1 MRKLLWVMVCL
12 HAIMSISE
20 AAGYVEYKT
29 AKHSTCSNREFAGFN
44 IDRTSNN
51 LYAVGDTEL
60 EEVNLTKYVMI
71 WSSAIYRISSSG
83 LCKKIGT
90 FRQTVPYPFETTTL
104 DFLSGNH
111 IAVDGRRRYIYK
123 EEDGK
128 LLQADFGSNKLART
142 ISVPFIDKNSI
153 LETDKYGNIYILNP
167 SKSILY
173 KYSFRGRLL
182 FKIGGKGSYNG
193 KFNNPTSLAI
203 DKNNYIYISDSGNSR
218 IQKFNASGHF
228 VTKWGHAATADEAEI
243 DPYAFHGLGSIGV
256 DANSKVYAQTSGI
269 QGGLIKKYYS
279 NDDYISKSMIE
290 GPMSHAK
297 IDTSGNVYSL
307 YKNGI
312 VKLDKYG
319 RLKDAWGG
327 VKGSGALG
335 YTPGNH
341 FALTD
346 MVFDSQNNMYTFDSK
361 KYLIQKFSKSG
372 RYLKSWGGFGGNSN
386 DKPIQNG
393 KITSPYNSK
402 MAINN
407 YDEIY
412 ITSSLHR
419 VYRFNKDGRLLQTLS
434 YNYNNDHHT
443 RIHSIDTD
451 KYNNVYVLYVT
462 RDDNHNFHSYVAV
475 YSRYFKRIRTFEV
488 GKNKADDDYYYDI
501 SIDKKRNVLYAQ
513 INNSVEKYTLSGR
526 LLTGWTLQSGSRWG
540 ALHQTVFNNG
550 SLGYVTRH
558 DLHGSPGHRVFTNK
572 ILYYSNTGIL
582 LKVVNS
588 PYICTVIKEDHFGS
602 RYLGH
607 AVSHYTV
614 NYSSSNPNAFDK
626 IIRYTGIYKK
636 SVNPDIDHDGVPNER
651 DAFPFNK
658 REWLD
663 TDHDGIGNN
672 ADKDD
677 DNDGL
682 LDTVERAHKLN
693 PLNPR
698 DAKADFDHDGF
709 TNAQEINAG
718 TNIRS
723 AKSRPTWVP
732 IIIGDIVTFTLPKR

>member
-1 MRKLLWVMVCL
+1 MQ
-12 HAIMSISE
+12 
-20 AAGYVEYKT
+20 
-29 AKHSTCSNREFAGFN
+29 F
-44 IDRTSNN
+44 
-51 LYAVGDTEL
+51 
-60 EEVNLTKYVMI
+60 
-71 WSSAIYRISSSG
+71 
-83 LCKKIGT
+83 
-90 FRQTVPYPFETTTL
+90 
-104 DFLSGNH
+104 
-111 IAVDGRRRYIYK
+111 
-123 EEDGK
+123 
-128 LLQADFGSNKLART
+128 DFGSNKLART
-142 ISVPFIDKNSI
+142 ISVPFIDENSI

-167 SKSILY
+167 SKSTLY

-182 FKIGGKGSYNG
+182 FKIGGNGSYNG

-228 VTKWGHAATADEAEI
+228 VTKWGHTATADEAEI

-341 FALTD
+341 LALTD

-434 YNYNNDHHT
+434 YNTDNNT
-443 RIHSIDTD
+443 EIRSIDID
-451 KYNNVYVLYVT
+451 KYNNIYVLYLT
-462 RDDNHNFHSYVAV
+462 RYDNRYSHSYVAV

-488 GKNKADDDYYYDI
+488 GKNKVHYDNHYDI

-526 LLTGWTLQSGSRWG
+526 LLTGWTLESKRAWG
-540 ALHQTVFNNG
+540 PYQQTVFNNG

-558 DLHGSPGHRVFTNK
+558 VGDHTHDGTVYTNK

-582 LKVVNS
+582 LKAVNL
-588 PYICTVIKEDHFGS
+588 PYVCTVIKEDHFGS

-607 AVSHYTV
+607 AVTTTDSYV
-614 NYSSSNPNAFDK
+614 YSFDR
-626 IIRYTGIYKK
+626 IVRYTEIYKK
-636 SVNPDIDHDGVPNER
+636 AVNPDIDHDGVPNER

-698 DAKADFDHDGF
+698 DAKKQTLIMTDLPTHK
-709 TNAQEINAG
+709 
-718 TNIRS
+718 RS
-723 AKSRPTWVP
+723 MQVP
-732 IIIGDIVTFTLPKR
+732 ISDLPKVALPGYLSSWAI